1 MYEVEFYKDRKE
13 RCFTIEFLDELQTK
27 IRAKVVKWIEK
38 LEKEGP
44 RKEVDVIMKGTVKF
58 KDYLKEE
65 LKDPEF
71 REAFDEEE
79 VYASLAIQ
87 IAKIR
92 QKKKLTQK
100 ELAKRLHTTQQTISR
115 LENIHN
121 KSYSLQ
127 TLIKLARILDK
138 RVSVEFRDVVKK

>member
-1 MYEVEFYKDRKE
+1 
-13 RCFTIEFLDELQTK
+13 
-27 IRAKVVKWIEK
+27 
-38 LEKEGP
+38 
-44 RKEVDVIMKGTVKF
+44 MKGTVRF

-92 QKKKLTQK
+92 QKNKLTQK

-115 LENIHN
+115 LENIRN

-138 RVSVEFRDVVKK
+138 RVSVKFSDVVKK

>member
-1 MYEVEFYKDRKE
+1 MKD
-13 RCFTIEFLDELQTK
+13 TIRL
-27 IRAKVVKWIEK
+27 
-38 LEKEGP
+38 
-44 RKEVDVIMKGTVKF
+44 
-58 KDYLKEE
+58 KDYLEEE

-92 QKKKLTQK
+92 QNNKLTQK
-100 ELAKRLHTTQQTISR
+100 ELARRLHTTQQTISR

-121 KSYSLQ
+121 RSYSLQ
-127 TLIKLARILDK
+127 TLIKLARIFDK
-138 RVSVEFRDVVKK
+138 RVNVEFRDVVKK

>member
-1 MYEVEFYKDRKE
+1 MKD
-13 RCFTIEFLDELQTK
+13 
-27 IRAKVVKWIEK
+27 
-38 LEKEGP
+38 
-44 RKEVDVIMKGTVKF
+44 TVKF

-65 LKDPEF
+65 LKDSEF

-92 QKKKLTQK
+92 QEQKLTQK
-100 ELAKRLHTTQQTISR
+100 ELAKQLHTTQQTISR

-138 RVSVEFRDVVKK
+138 QVIVKFSGRERRG

>member
-1 MYEVEFYKDRKE
+1 MKD
-13 RCFTIEFLDELQTK
+13 
-27 IRAKVVKWIEK
+27 
-38 LEKEGP
+38 
-44 RKEVDVIMKGTVKF
+44 TVKF

-71 REAFDEEE
+71 YEAFDEEE

-100 ELAKRLHTTQQTISR
+100 KLAKQLHTTQQTISSEIR
-115 LENIHN
+115 LFTTSCFLSS
-121 KSYSLQ
+121 K
-127 TLIKLARILDK
+127 RI
-138 RVSVEFRDVVKK
+138 

>member
-1 MYEVEFYKDRKE
+1 
-13 RCFTIEFLDELQTK
+13 
-27 IRAKVVKWIEK
+27 
-38 LEKEGP
+38 
-44 RKEVDVIMKGTVKF
+44 MKYTVKF

-115 LENIHN
+115 LENIYN

>member
-1 MYEVEFYKDRKE
+1 MKD
-13 RCFTIEFLDELQTK
+13 TIRL
-27 IRAKVVKWIEK
+27 
-38 LEKEGP
+38 
-44 RKEVDVIMKGTVKF
+44 
-58 KDYLKEE
+58 KDYLEEE

-92 QKKKLTQK
+92 QNNKLTQK

-115 LENIHN
+115 LENIRN
-121 KSYSLQ
+121 RSYSLQ
-127 TLIKLARILDK
+127 TLIKLARIFDK
-138 RVSVEFRDVVKK
+138 RVNVEFRDVVKK

>member
-1 MYEVEFYKDRKE
+1 MRG
-13 RCFTIEFLDELQTK
+13 TI
-27 IRAKVVKWIEK
+27 
-38 LEKEGP
+38 
-44 RKEVDVIMKGTVKF
+44 KF
-58 KDYLKEE
+58 KDYLKRE

-92 QKKKLTQK
+92 QEQKLTQR
-100 ELAKRLHTTQQTISR
+100 ELAKQLHTTQQTISR

-127 TLIKLARILDK
+127 TLIKLARILNK
-138 RVSVEFRDVVKK
+138 RVIVKFN